1 MSKLKQIMTGAL
13 GSVLLFATP
22 AAVLAET
29 TTTTDSGT
37 PTDTT
42 QTDTTKPPTAE
53 EAARKAAE
61 LKKRLEENKAKLKT
75 KVDEAA
81 KKRIIAKCKPAQ
93 NIVKGAETSANAIS
107 TNRGKAYAKISERVQ
122 ALIDKLKTAGID
134 TTELEAAHLT
144 AKTKAETLSASM
156 KAYEQTLADLRGMDC
171 VTDPTGFAATLETA
185 RAQRETI
192 KTQANDLRTYIS
204 TTLKAAIQKVKAAL
218 EAQKPESTDTTT
230 GGGTQ

>member
-1 MSKLKQIMTGAL
+1 MNRIKQILSGTI

-29 TTTTDSGT
+29 TTTDTAT
-37 PTDTT
+37 QTETT
-42 QTDTTKPPTAE
+42 QSDTTKPPTAE
-53 EAARKAAE
+53 DAAKKAAE

-122 ALIDKLKTAGID
+122 ALIDKLKAANID
-134 TTELEAAHLT
+134 TTELEAAHLA
-144 AKTKAETLSASM
+144 AKTKAETLGASM

-185 RAQRETI
+185 RTQREAI

-218 EAQKPESTDTTT
+218 EAQKPESTDDTA